1 MSKKIKVTL
10 PQNIYEI
17 IKNDIDDFNMTS
29 NHFMNYIFLNL
40 NEKYKNF
47 KGFYGCILEDTSGV
61 EIGAVTKFNYEI
73 GKFYNFICEDCLID
87 GTTVKNIIGREK

>member
-1 MSKKIKVTL
+1 M
-10 PQNIYEI
+10 
-17 IKNDIDDFNMTS
+17 D
-29 NHFMNYIFLNL
+29 
-40 NEKYKNF
+40 
-47 KGFYGCILEDTSGV
+47 DTSGV

>member
-1 MSKKIKVTL
+1 MSKKIRVTL

-40 NEKYKNF
+40 NDKYKNLS
-47 KGFYGCILEDTSGV
+47 Y
-61 EIGAVTKFNYEI
+61 
-73 GKFYNFICEDCLID
+73 EDCID
-87 GTTVKNIIGREK
+87 FIKGLDFSNYSIDIIKKD